1 LAEKGINIGA
11 NGVSYTPYD
20 MTARGLQEVARA
32 SVSYLNTEDEV
43 TYLVEAV
50 EKIARMA
57 KR

>member
-1 LAEKGINIGA
+1 
-11 NGVSYTPYD
+11 

-43 TYLVEAV
+43 THLVEAV